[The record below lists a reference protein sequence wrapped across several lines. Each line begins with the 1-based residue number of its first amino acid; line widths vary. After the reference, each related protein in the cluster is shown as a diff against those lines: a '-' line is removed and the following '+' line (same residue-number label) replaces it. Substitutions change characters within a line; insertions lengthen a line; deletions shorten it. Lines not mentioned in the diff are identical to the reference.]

1 MFGQYREEPP
11 AEQDITPRKGLGD
24 LLRSKPAWEL
34 LLIGAPL
41 LGVTL
46 FLHVYLA
53 SQRLNCRTSTTTSC
67 VVTHHAVFG
76 LVPVGREEIADL
88 ACIA

>member
-1 MFGQYREEPP
+1 LYAAGP
-11 AEQDITPRKGLGD
+11 AVKACPR
-24 LLRSKPAWEL
+24 
-34 LLIGAPL
+34 
-41 LGVTL
+41 TL

-53 SQRLNCRTSTTTSC
+53 SQTLNCRTSTTTSC